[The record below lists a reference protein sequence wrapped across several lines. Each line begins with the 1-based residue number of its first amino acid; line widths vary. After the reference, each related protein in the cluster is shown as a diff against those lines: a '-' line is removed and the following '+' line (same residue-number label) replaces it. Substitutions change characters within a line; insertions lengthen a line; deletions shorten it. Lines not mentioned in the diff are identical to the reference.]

1 VDRGIRATR
10 LRGPCSSFCYVFS
23 PDLMSLLVDE
33 TGDLDVK
40 IVDDMFFAYA
50 AVRHRGA
57 RDVGEARPH
66 P

>member
-1 VDRGIRATR
+1 
-10 LRGPCSSFCYVFS
+10 VFS